1 MSCFSCFVSQKWKAS
16 KRINSKRNGVS
27 PADDNAHHRVRF
39 PKPQPPPQ
47 RGDQKANSDGS
58 NSNIAAQT
66 FTFRE
71 LAAATNNFRQECLI
85 GEGGF
90 GHVYKGRLEKTSQI
104 VAVKQLDR
112 NGLQGNKEFLVE
124 VFMLSLLHHQHLV
137 NLIGYCADGDQRLLV
152 YEYMP
157 LGCLEDHLFDLPP
170 KQAPLDWY
178 KRMKIALHAAK
189 GLEYLHDMANPPVI
203 YRDLKSSNILLDK
216 EFNGKLSDFGL
227 AKVGPVGDNSH
238 VSSRIMG
245 TYGYCAPEYQRTGHL
260 SIKSDVYSFGVVLLE
275 IITGKRAVD
284 PLGKS
289 RDQMLVNWAYPIFKD
304 QTRVFE
310 LLDPRL
316 KGKAPEKSF
325 KQAVAVAS
333 ICLEEDPEVRPLMT
347 DVVSALSY
355 LSDGLEKGSDSTA
368 AVAAS
373 PEEQETR
380 DNGVSAEEERKRAVA
395 EAMEWGANSRNQ

>member
-27 PADDNAHHRVRF
+27 QADDCAHRNRS

-47 RGDQKANSDGS
+47 RGETTNQKGNNDGG

-90 GHVYKGRLEKTSQI
+90 GHVYKGRLEKTGQI

-137 NLIGYCADGDQRLLV
+137 NLIGYCADGDQRLLA
-152 YEYMP
+152 
-157 LGCLEDHLFDLPP
+157 H
-170 KQAPLDWY
+170 
-178 KRMKIALHAAK
+178 
-189 GLEYLHDMANPPVI
+189 
-203 YRDLKSSNILLDK
+203 
-216 EFNGKLSDFGL
+216 
-227 AKVGPVGDNSH
+227 
-238 VSSRIMG
+238 
-245 TYGYCAPEYQRTGHL
+245 
-260 SIKSDVYSFGVVLLE
+260 
-275 IITGKRAVD
+275 
-284 PLGKS
+284 
-289 RDQMLVNWAYPIFKD
+289 PIFKD
-304 QTRVFE
+304 QSRVFE
-310 LLDPRL
+310 LLDPKL

-325 KQAVAVAS
+325 KQAVAVAA

-347 DVVSALSY
+347 DVVSALSF
-355 LSDGLEKGSDSTA
+355 LSEGLQEKGSDSP
-368 AVAAS
+368 AAS
-373 PEEQETR
+373 SPPEQENR
-380 DNGVSAEEERKRAVA
+380 DNGVSAEERKRAVA
-395 EAMEWGANSRNQ
+395 EAMEWGANTRNQKA